1 MGSSIASFAGPAFSL
16 VGGLISGG
24 KGADAARGQAEALR
38 AAGQRSSEM
47 AQFRP
52 IGLRTG
58 FGSSRFNVNELGQ
71 VTEAGYALN
80 PELEALR
87 NRLISGATGAPR
99 AITTQA
105 PQVPQGYSLTDTAPM
120 QPRTAVMP
128 REGFTY
134 AYGPSGD
141 RIEVPLTAQTS
152 YEPTQGY
159 DPTRVQQLT
168 EPLYGGTE
176 SLFRL
181 GRDYLGADPREVA
194 AKYISDRQGLLQPS
208 RAAEFGRIQAR
219 NYATGRGGLGVQT
232 ATGGAPTNPALQ
244 AYYNSIF
251 QQDKALAAEAD
262 TEAMNR
268 IRFGGELYGA
278 GGKLASSIP
287 SLFSGSFLPIETQ
300 LGLARTVEGMGQ
312 SPYQMSLDLAERQA
326 RAGAQSGNLYM
337 QPQAAAA
344 SAYSRYQGYSPLGS
358 AFTNLGAGMGG
369 GGGFGGMGADMGI
382 GGSGLNPYNR
392 YGSGMF
398 DWGRAPTGSTGFESW
413 ESPYI

>member
-1 MGSSIASFAGPAFSL
+1 MGSFAQFAGPVFST

-24 KGADAARGQAEALR
+24 KAADAARGQAEALR
-38 AAGQRSSEM
+38 AAGLRSSQM

-58 FGSSRFNVNELGQ
+58 FGTSNFRVNELGQ
-71 VTEAGYALN
+71 VEEAGYELT
-80 PELEALR
+80 PELQSLR
-87 NRLISGATGAPR
+87 NRFISGATGAPR
-99 AITTQA
+99 AITTQV
-105 PQVPQGYSLTDTAPM
+105 PQVPEGYSLTDTTGG
-120 QPRTAVMP
+120 PRTTVMP
-128 REGFTY
+128 KDGFTY

-168 EPLYGGTE
+168 EPIYGGAS
-176 SLFRL
+176 SLFNL
-181 GRDYLGADPREVA
+181 GGSYLGANPQEVA
-194 AKYISDRQGLLQPS
+194 AKYISDRQGLLAPS
-208 RAAEFGRIQAR
+208 RAAEFGRINAR
-219 NYATGRGGLGVQT
+219 NFATGRGGLGVQT

-278 GGKLASSIP
+278 GGKLAAGIP

-300 LGLARTVEGMGQ
+300 LGLARTVEGMGERPFAMSQELARLQ
-312 SPYQMSLDLAERQA
+312 SG
-326 RAGAQSGNLYM
+326 AGAQAGNLYL
-337 QPQAAAA
+337 QPQGAAA
-344 SAYSRYQGYSPLGS
+344 SAYSRYQGYSPLGD

-369 GGGFGGMGADMGI
+369 GGGFGSLF
-382 GGSGLNPYNR
+382 GGGGGGYSAAPYAPTNPGFGSYQGGY
-392 YGSGMF
+392 YGSSAF
-398 DWGRAPTGSTGFESW
+398 
-413 ESPYI
+413 

>member
-1 MGSSIASFAGPAFSL
+1 MGSFAQFAGPVFST

-24 KGADAARGQAEALR
+24 KGADAARAQAEALR
-38 AAGQRSSEM
+38 AAGLRSSQM

-58 FGSSRFNVNELGQ
+58 FGSSNFRTNELGQ
-71 VTEAGYALN
+71 VEEAGYELT
-80 PELEALR
+80 PELQSLR
-87 NRLISGATGAPR
+87 NRFISGATGAPR
-99 AITTQA
+99 AITTQV
-105 PQVPQGYSLTDTAPM
+105 PQVPEGYSLTDTTGG
-120 QPRTAVMP
+120 PRTTVMP
-128 REGFTY
+128 KDGFTY

-168 EPLYGGTE
+168 EPIYGGAS
-176 SLFRL
+176 SLFNL
-181 GRDYLGADPREVA
+181 GGSYLGANPQEVA
-194 AKYISDRQGLLQPS
+194 AKYISDRQGLLEPS
-208 RAAEFGRIQAR
+208 RAAEFGRINAR
-219 NYATGRGGLGVQT
+219 NFATGRGGLGVQT

-278 GGKLASSIP
+278 GGKLAAGIP

-300 LGLARTVEGMGQ
+300 LGLARTVEGMGERPFAMSQELARLQ
-312 SPYQMSLDLAERQA
+312 SG
-326 RAGAQSGNLYM
+326 AGAQAGNLYL
-337 QPQAAAA
+337 QPQGAAA
-344 SAYSRYQGYSPLGS
+344 SAYSRYQGYSPLGD
-358 AFTNLGAGMGG
+358 AFTNLGSTMGG
-369 GGGFGGMGADMGI
+369 GGGFGNLFS
-382 GGSGLNPYNR
+382 GGGGGYSAAPYAPTNPGFGSYQGGY
-392 YGSGMF
+392 YGSSAF
-398 DWGRAPTGSTGFESW
+398 
-413 ESPYI
+413 

>member
-1 MGSSIASFAGPAFSL
+1 MGSFAQFAGPVFST

-24 KGADAARGQAEALR
+24 KAADAARGQAEALR
-38 AAGQRSSEM
+38 AAGLRSSQM

-58 FGSSRFNVNELGQ
+58 FGSSNFRTNELGQ
-71 VTEAGYALN
+71 VEEAGYELT
-80 PELEALR
+80 PELQSLR
-87 NRLISGATGAPR
+87 NRFISGATGAPR
-99 AITTQA
+99 AITTQV
-105 PQVPQGYSLTDTAPM
+105 PQVPEGYSLTDTTGG
-120 QPRTAVMP
+120 PRTMVMP
-128 REGFTY
+128 KDGFTY

-168 EPLYGGTE
+168 EPIYGGAS
-176 SLFRL
+176 SLFNL
-181 GRDYLGADPREVA
+181 GGSYLGANPQEVA

-208 RAAEFGRIQAR
+208 RAAEFGRINAR
-219 NYATGRGGLGVQT
+219 NFATGRGGLGVQT

-278 GGKLASSIP
+278 GGKLAAGIP

-300 LGLARTVEGMGQ
+300 LGLARTVEGMGERPFAMSQELARLQ
-312 SPYQMSLDLAERQA
+312 SG
-326 RAGAQSGNLYM
+326 AGAQAGNLYL
-337 QPQAAAA
+337 QPQGAAA
-344 SAYSRYQGYSPLGS
+344 SAYSRYQGYSPLGD
-358 AFTNLGAGMGG
+358 AFTNLGSTMGG
-369 GGGFGGMGADMGI
+369 GGGFGSLF
-382 GGSGLNPYNR
+382 GGGGGGYSAAPYAPTNPGFGSYQGGY
-392 YGSGMF
+392 YGSSAF
-398 DWGRAPTGSTGFESW
+398 
-413 ESPYI
+413 

>member
-1 MGSSIASFAGPAFSL
+1 MGSFAQFAGPVFSA

-24 KGADAARGQAEALR
+24 KEADAARGQAEALR
-38 AAGQRSSEM
+38 AAGLRSSQM

-58 FGSSRFNVNELGQ
+58 FGSSNFRVNELGQ
-71 VTEAGYALN
+71 VEEAGYELT
-80 PELEALR
+80 PELQSLR
-87 NRLISGATGAPR
+87 NRFISGATGAPR
-99 AITTQA
+99 AITTQV
-105 PQVPQGYSLTDTAPM
+105 PQVPEGYSLTDTTGG
-120 QPRTAVMP
+120 PRTTVMP
-128 REGFTY
+128 KDGFTY

-168 EPLYGGTE
+168 EPLYGGAS
-176 SLFRL
+176 SLFNL
-181 GRDYLGADPREVA
+181 GGSYLGANPQEVA
-194 AKYISDRQGLLQPS
+194 AKYISDRQGLLEPS
-208 RAAEFGRIQAR
+208 RAAEFGRINAR
-219 NYATGRGGLGVQT
+219 NFATGRGGLGVQT
-232 ATGGAPTNPALQ
+232 GTGGAPTNPALQ

-278 GGKLASSIP
+278 GGKLAANIP

-300 LGLARTVEGMGQ
+300 LGLARTVEGMGERPFAMSQELARLQ
-312 SPYQMSLDLAERQA
+312 SG
-326 RAGAQSGNLYM
+326 AGAQAGNLYL
-337 QPQAAAA
+337 QPQGAAA
-344 SAYSRYQGYSPLGS
+344 SAYSRYQGYSPLGD

-369 GGGFGGMGADMGI
+369 GGGFGSLF
-382 GGSGLNPYNR
+382 GGGGGGYSAAPYAPTNPGFGSYQGGY
-392 YGSGMF
+392 YGSSAF
-398 DWGRAPTGSTGFESW
+398 
-413 ESPYI
+413 